1 LPVIAHLFLKHFDF
15 AWSVP
20 MSTRRIF
27 PSIVLPAFVLLS
39 LALGGCATP
48 SKSFLGGS
56 LPVISY
62 NDLRKPS
69 RPLQLKLIVEF
80 QRNGEHFP
88 KGDVPLKDYANRI
101 LRNTGV
107 ITPVEEKEEGE
118 IRIVLNNVADRSTVA
133 AEQAGARH
141 PLWMIGTTITDAYEL
156 SMFITMQG
164 KTISRTGIKQA
175 VHTALGNISIPDYI
189 QTFPHNQAFGKVL
202 EQMMLRALQGMQQS
216 GELAKLNP
224 AGSHH
229 FRKQTA

>member
-1 LPVIAHLFLKHFDF
+1 
-15 AWSVP
+15 
-20 MSTRRIF
+20 
-27 PSIVLPAFVLLS
+27 
-39 LALGGCATP
+39 
-48 SKSFLGGS
+48 LGGS